1 MRRIVGIASA
11 FAILATLTA
20 AWRAIP
26 SQHEALQ
33 GAWVLNSITNPAGE
47 VNSEPQ
53 RGLFVFTGTH
63 YSMMFVAAAE
73 ERQQFAGDSA
83 TDAELLAA
91 YRSIIANSGRY
102 EMNGDQISYRAYVAK
117 NPNYMGDW
125 PENETTVTV
134 RIEGDTLTWTW
145 PSLDDTALPGGQMTF
160 RRVEGQPAPW

>member
-1 MRRIVGIASA
+1 MRRIVGIVSA
-11 FAILATLTA
+11 FAILATATA
-20 AWRAIP
+20 AWRATP

-33 GAWVLNSITNPAGE
+33 GAWVLTSTANPAGE

-53 RGLFVFTGTH
+53 AGLFVFTETH
-63 YSMMFVAAAE
+63 YSMMFVNGAE
-73 ERQQFAGDSA
+73 PRQQFAGDDP

-102 EMNGDQISYRAYVAK
+102 EMNGDKITYRAYVAK
-117 NPNYMGDW
+117 NPNYMGGW

-145 PSLDDTALPGGQMTF
+145 PSPDDPPLPGGQMTF